1 MISMNQNFI
10 HFFTKANIH
19 IKEYKRKS
27 QRFIKFYTSRLVKS
41 SICNQEYFNAN
52 LYTNLLSDKDTLIQ
66 KRIED
71 LTSLECQ
78 CNGWHFED
86 SITSFS
92 PSNAIGITY
101 WSVLLLGKYLS
112 KKFPNE
118 KFYIFGDIQCHNTKR
133 SKKLLPIAT
142 IKFHKIREDEENWLL
157 DDLDMYSQNAIFSY
171 RIDNTHSIK
180 QFSTK
185 TII

>member
-10 HFFTKANIH
+10 HFFTKTNIH

-52 LYTNLLSDKDTLIQ
+52 LYTNLLSDKDALIQ
-66 KRIED
+66 KKIED

-78 CNGWHFED
+78 CNDWHFED

-112 KKFPNE
+112 KK
-118 KFYIFGDIQCHNTKR
+118 I
-133 SKKLLPIAT
+133 SK
-142 IKFHKIREDEENWLL
+142 
-157 DDLDMYSQNAIFSY
+157 
-171 RIDNTHSIK
+171 
-180 QFSTK
+180 
-185 TII
+185 